1 MASCERKDLQQTRDI
16 NCHYL
21 EVPGDDP
28 GFLVI
33 ASSIASKLED
43 LSCEVLHD
51 GGQIDG
57 GPGSHSLGVV
67 PLAEQ
72 PGGQLENGNQLK
84 RSYLW
89 IRPTG
94 NWRPARLDL
103 DLAFTLDL
111 PPLPRP
117 DIAS

>member
-1 MASCERKDLQQTRDI
+1 MLGKTPPWAMVTPASSLFSSSSLRMASCERKDIQQSRDI

-33 ASSIASKLED
+33 PSSIASKLED
-43 LSCEVLHD
+43 LSCEILHD

-57 GPGSHSLGVV
+57 RPGSHSLGVV

-72 PGGQLENGNQLK
+72 PGGQ
-84 RSYLW
+84 
-89 IRPTG
+89 
-94 NWRPARLDL
+94 
-103 DLAFTLDL
+103 
-111 PPLPRP
+111 
-117 DIAS
+117 